1 MSAIEHEIASQP
13 DLWPRARALATEVA
27 DALPAKGQRT
37 LVIGCGTSLY
47 MAQSFAVSRELAG
60 HGETDAFPASEL
72 PSGRRY
78 DRVIA
83 LSRSGTTTE
92 VVRALARI
100 GDAAP
105 TTAITAVPDSPV
117 AQAAG
122 SVVAMPFADERS
134 VVQTRF
140 ATSALVL
147 LRGHVGIECAESA
160 RQAERALIAPLPIDP
175 TRFE

>member
-72 PSGRRY
+72 PSGRWY

-92 VVRALARI
+92 VLELLGTMR
-100 GDAAP
+100 GG
-105 TTAITAVPDSPV
+105 VP
-117 AQAAG
+117 
-122 SVVAMPFADERS
+122 
-134 VVQTRF
+134 
-140 ATSALVL
+140 
-147 LRGHVGIECAESA
+147 
-160 RQAERALIAPLPIDP
+160 
-175 TRFE
+175 